1 MISHSKQAD
10 EEKTSRL
17 HGLGKAV
24 RLIINPSKTK
34 SMNLN
39 FEKNDPITTGG
50 DGLEDIEDPPTSVQ
64 GGTEADIKR
73 RLALLRSSFS
83 TLKPL

>member
-1 MISHSKQAD
+1 M
-10 EEKTSRL
+10 SRL

-39 FEKNDPITTGG
+39 FDKNDPITTGG
-50 DGLEDIEDPPTSVQ
+50 DGLEGIEASTYLGAELDKQ
-64 GGTEADIKR
+64 GEG
-73 RLALLRSSFS
+73 
-83 TLKPL
+83 

>member
-10 EEKTSRL
+10 GEKTSRL

-64 GGTEADIKR
+64 SWISKAVQRQTSNED
-73 RLALLRSSFS
+73 
-83 TLKPL
+83 